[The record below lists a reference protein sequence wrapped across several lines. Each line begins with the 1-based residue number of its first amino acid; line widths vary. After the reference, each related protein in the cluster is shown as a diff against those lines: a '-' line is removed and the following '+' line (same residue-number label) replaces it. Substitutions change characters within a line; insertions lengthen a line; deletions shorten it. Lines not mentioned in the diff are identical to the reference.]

1 MAITVIQR
9 PQGNVLS
16 TTAETATVTSSSG
29 ALFTNTSHGL
39 STGDYIYIDSDVS
52 SYNGYWYITIADA
65 NTFRIYQYATAT
77 VQAYVVSTT
86 VTYYKSIYTHGWS
99 CVHLP
104 IVYKLQSDAW
114 PTNGLDT
121 AQTIT
126 TFSNYNGY
134 TYIVASGDIKTTGT
148 ASALE
153 QVILSGTS
161 VDGVYQIIN
170 WFSDT
175 NFVIDLAYSAANVLL
190 SGTVE
195 YYYYNYHAKVRVYG
209 GIKSGHTWQAQ
220 KPYELLAEIKA
231 VPDSS
236 GIITV
241 SIEEIL
247 KSKISVLN
255 NNTILDTLPNN
266 IDAWCNFYI
275 TYAESYDDSNMYTVS
290 EYTSSYTDDSS
301 NFEGYAVNAILHF
314 KSQDSGYLSDYLVTR
329 LFLTAFDEP
338 TLFNGYYYDIGFLN
352 DFNNVTA
359 ELKRENYLD
368 SVLSSTS
375 YQAITAYG
383 DGVYRVPVVQHG
395 SEDRIDLTLVS
406 RPTLQALASWTN
418 QSTGTSWTLGAN
430 PSLSLSS
437 AFAVSKLL
445 CGTYNTINGITY
457 SINYNLDI
465 AGTIANLNTLDVY
478 ILDSSFSPLGNYQ
491 IADSLSSTGNYNATI
506 TITPNGNGSYIAFYF
521 DVIDLL
527 SSVTVDINSVSAS
540 TSITLSETKT
550 ININDDCASQ
560 NFYLTWLNNLGG
572 FDYWN
577 FTARKTYS
585 VDVTGNSISEKNIY
599 TNWPKSYGAFADT
612 IKQQTSRT
620 SNEVIRVSS
629 QFLTVQQ
636 EEAIKQIL
644 SSPLVQQVTSKS
656 DRRTVII
663 DPTTYRIRKDQDDLR
678 TISFDLRYTD
688 DIPSQ
693 SL

>member
-1 MAITVIQR
+1 MALTVIKR
-9 PQGNVLS
+9 PQGRVTNINAVAS
-16 TTAETATVTSSSG
+16 GTTVTYSAG
-29 ALFTNTSHGL
+29 DALFTTVSPHSL
-39 STGDYIYIDSDVS
+39 SSGDYVYVDSDKS
-52 SYNGYWYITIADA
+52 SYNGYWYVTVIGAS
-65 NTFRIYQYATAT
+65 TFKIREYATASL
-77 VQAYVVSTT
+77 VAYIADTT
-86 VTYYKSIYTHGWS
+86 CDVYVNQYTHGWS

-121 AQTIT
+121 ARTIT

-134 TYIVASGDIKTTGT
+134 TYIVASGDIKATGT

-175 NFVIDLAYSAANVLL
+175 NFVIDLAYSAGNVLS

-195 YYYYNYHAKVRVYG
+195 YYYFNYHAKVRVYG
-209 GIKSGHTWQAQ
+209 GIKTGHIWDDQ

-247 KSKISVLN
+247 KSQISVLD

-290 EYTSSYTDDSS
+290 EYTSSYTDDSA
-301 NFEGYAVNAILHF
+301 NFEGYAVNAILPF
-314 KSQDSGYLSDYLVTR
+314 KSQDSGFLSDYVPYNYSVPAYFTDPDTPPTK
-329 LFLTAFDEP
+329 FLTNFTEP
-338 TLFNGYYYDIGFLN
+338 TIFSGYYYDLSFIWTNLATAKIKIDRYLN
-352 DFNNVTA
+352 GS
-359 ELKRENYLD
+359 L
-368 SVLSSTS
+368 LSSTTLIPS
-375 YQAITAYG
+375 NYEV
-383 DGVYRVPVVQHG
+383 GVYRYELSVSG
-395 SEDRIDLTLVS
+395 SEDRIDFNVFS
-406 RPTLQALASWTN
+406 
-418 QSTGTSWTLGAN
+418 GTS
-430 PSLSLSS
+430 PRYY
-437 AFAVSKLL
+437 AF
-445 CGTYNTINGITY
+445 
-457 SINYNLDI
+457 D
-465 AGTIANLNTLDVY
+465 
-478 ILDSSFSPLGNYQ
+478 
-491 IADSLSSTGNYNATI
+491 TI
-506 TITPNGNGSYIAFYF
+506 TINVA
-521 DVIDLL
+521 
-527 SSVTVDINSVSAS
+527 
-540 TSITLSETKT
+540 
-550 ININDDCASQ
+550 DDCNNQ